1 MSKLPLEGIKV
12 LDFTWVIAGPL
23 ITKCLAD
30 YGATVIRVE
39 SMARPCFLRV
49 SGPFRDRVVGPD
61 TTTYYAFF
69 NPNKYS
75 ASLNLKKP
83 VGLRTA
89 RKLADWAD
97 IIVEN
102 YTPGTMAR
110 LGMDYETV
118 KKTNPGVIML
128 STSGQGQTGP
138 LAGVPM
144 TGMILV
150 ALTGF
155 MFYSGWPG
163 EESTQPFGPVN
174 DFITPSFALP
184 AILAA
189 LRNRKFTGRGQS
201 IDLSQLEAGIQFLA
215 PGILDYIVNGR
226 QVGNV
231 GNSSPEAAPHG
242 VYPCADNRWCAIAVF
257 TDDEWKSLCA
267 ALEHPDAAD
276 DPLFNTFACRKRNED
291 KLNEMVG
298 QWTVNHAPE
307 YIMQALQRAGV
318 QAGVVQNSRDVCGD
332 PQLKARGHFWT
343 MRHPVIG
350 DSVSFAEPA
359 ILSETPA
366 QPLRPAPCMGEHT
379 EFVASEILNMSEQ
392 ELVELLSD
400 GV

>member
-30 YGATVIRVE
+30 YGASVVRVE

-49 SGPFRDRVVGPD
+49 SGPFKDHAVGPD
-61 TTTYYAFF
+61 NTTYFAYF
-69 NPNKYS
+69 NSNKYS

-102 YTPGTMAR
+102 YVPGKLAK
-110 LGMDYETV
+110 LGLDYESV
-118 KKTNPGVIML
+118 KKTNPDIIML

-138 LAGVPM
+138 MAAIPM

-163 EESTQPFGPVN
+163 EDSTQPFGPVN
-174 DFITPSFALP
+174 DFVTPSFALP

-189 LRNRKFTGRGQS
+189 LRHRKLTGRGQS

-215 PGILDYIVNGR
+215 PGILDYTANKR
-226 QVGNV
+226 QTGNV

-242 VYPCADNRWCAIAVF
+242 VYPCAENRWCAIAVF
-257 TDDEWKSLCA
+257 SDDEWKAFCTAMGHPEA
-267 ALEHPDAAD
+267 ANNPM
-276 DPLFNTFACRKRNED
+276 FNTFAYRKRNED
-291 KLNEMVG
+291 ELNEMVG
-298 QWTVNHAPE
+298 QWTIEFSPE
-307 YIMQALQRAGV
+307 HIMQTLQSAGV
-318 QAGVVQNSRDVCGD
+318 QAGVVQNSRDVCQD
-332 PQLKARGHFWT
+332 PQLKERNHFWS
-343 MRHPVIG
+343 MKHPVIG
-350 DSVSFAEPA
+350 DSVSFGEPA

-366 QPLRPAPCMGEHT
+366 QPVRPAPCLGEHT
-379 EFVASEILNMSEQ
+379 EFVATEFLNMSEQ

-400 GV
+400 ES

>member
-1 MSKLPLEGIKV
+1 MSKLPLEGVKV

-30 YGATVIRVE
+30 YGATVVRVE

-49 SGPFRDRVVGPD
+49 SGPFKDRVVGPD
-61 TTTYYAFF
+61 NTTYFAYF

-97 IIVEN
+97 IIVDN
-102 YTPGTMAR
+102 YVPGKLAK
-110 LGMDYETV
+110 LGLDYESV
-118 KKTNPGVIML
+118 KKINPDIIML
-128 STSGQGQTGP
+128 STSGQGQSGP
-138 LAGVPM
+138 MAGIPM

-155 MFYSGWPG
+155 MFFSGWPG

-174 DFITPSFALP
+174 DFITPSFGVP

-189 LRNRKFTGRGQS
+189 LRHRKLTGEGQS

-215 PGILDYIVNGR
+215 PGILDYTANDR
-226 QVGNV
+226 QIGNV
-231 GNSSPEAAPHG
+231 GNSSPDAAPHG

-257 TDDEWKSLCA
+257 SDNEWKSLCT
-267 ALEHPDAAD
+267 ALEHTEAAD
-276 DPLFNTFACRKRNED
+276 DPLFSTFPGRKRNED
-291 KLNEMVG
+291 ELNKMVG
-298 QWTVNHAPE
+298 QWTIKHTPE
-307 YIMQALQRAGV
+307 YIMLTLQRAGV
-318 QAGVVQNSRDVCGD
+318 QAGVVKNSRDVCED
-332 PQLKARGHFWT
+332 PQLKARNHFWN
-343 MRHPVIG
+343 MNHPVMEDCICFG
-350 DSVSFAEPA
+350 EPS

-366 QPLRPAPCMGEHT
+366 RLLRPSPCLGEHT
-379 EFVASEILNMSEQ
+379 EFVATEFLNMSGQ
-392 ELVELLSD
+392 ELIELLSD
-400 GV
+400 ES

>member
-49 SGPFRDRVVGPD
+49 SGPFKDRIVGPD
-61 TTTYYAFF
+61 TTTYFAFF

-75 ASLNLKKP
+75 AALNLKKP

-89 RKLADWAD
+89 RRLADWAD

-118 KKTNPGVIML
+118 KKSNPGVIML

-138 LAGVPM
+138 MAGIPM

-150 ALTGF
+150 ALSGF

-174 DFITPSFALP
+174 DFITPSFGLP

-189 LRNRKFTGRGQS
+189 LRQKKMTGQGQS

-215 PGILDYIVNGR
+215 PGMLDYTVNNR
-226 QVGNV
+226 QTGNV

-242 VYPCADNRWCAIAVF
+242 VYACADNRWCAIAVF
-257 TDDEWKSLCA
+257 SDTEWRAFCTA
-267 ALEHPDAAD
+267 MEHPEAAD
-276 DPLFNTFACRKRNED
+276 NPLFSTFPGRKRNED
-291 KLNEMVG
+291 ELNKLVG
-298 QWTVNHAPE
+298 QWTIEHDPE
-307 YIMQALQRAGV
+307 HLMQKLQSAGV
-318 QAGVVQNSRDVCGD
+318 QAGAVWNSRDVCQD
-332 PQLKARGHFWT
+332 PQLKAREHFWT

-350 DSVSFAEPA
+350 DCVSFGEPA
-359 ILSETPA
+359 ILSDTPA
-366 QPLRPAPCMGEHT
+366 RPLRPAPCMGENT

-400 GV
+400 GG